1 MPSKGT
7 LGEVQ
12 LLCRDTVI
20 FRDVVKE
27 AIIMAEV
34 QIKPQIHE
42 LVSQGASSPV
52 VQRPKMPA
60 KVPDQISPAE
70 EKLNKLR
77 MEEAAKND
85 DIRTKEY
92 GPVIAK
98 SSDGD
103 TVRVKKNDIE
113 EKDERD
119 KQNKAIYDATKNDA
133 AKRQEEEVQNVEL
146 PEIEEYEPV
155 EPYEPVLY
163 EPGEFLKRTKQEAIK
178 AQDSAQERNKEAS
191 LNSIQETM
199 GSYSDSML
207 KEMYLQGKISQVN
220 YELEMDAREQQRE
233 ARNLDDKKFNEDMA
247 DDSERLREM
256 ERTED
261 VIRNIENF
269 DINTSDNTVPL
280 ETRLQAMQNA
290 DAM

>member
-113 EKDERD
+113 EQISEVRAKILQGMESHCLD
-119 KQNKAIYDATKNDA
+119 K
-133 AKRQEEEVQNVEL
+133 
-146 PEIEEYEPV
+146 
-155 EPYEPVLY
+155 
-163 EPGEFLKRTKQEAIK
+163 
-178 AQDSAQERNKEAS
+178 
-191 LNSIQETM
+191 IQSEQFSV
-199 GSYSDSML
+199 SYSPAKTVMQFDSRAFRFENEDLYMSYC
-207 KEMYLQGKISQVN
+207 KPK
-220 YELEMDAREQQRE
+220 QRE
-233 ARNLDDKKFNEDMA
+233 SSIVVK
-247 DDSERLREM
+247 
-256 ERTED
+256 
-261 VIRNIENF
+261 RNIKE
-269 DINTSDNTVPL
+269 
-280 ETRLQAMQNA
+280 
-290 DAM
+290 